1 MLYNQNAKT
10 AQCVRLGRL
19 AGKGS
24 AMAQKKKSK
33 KQTGALTKLILVV
46 LFVALGYQIF
56 TLQQQVQQ
64 ARQQEDEL
72 AAQITQQMQIND
84 AIASDIA
91 RADDPELLA
100 QLARE
105 ELDMVYDNEKV
116 FVDSS
121 KSNG

>member
-1 MLYNQNAKT
+1 
-10 AQCVRLGRL
+10 
-19 AGKGS
+19 
-24 AMAQKKKSK
+24 MAQKKKSK

>member
-1 MLYNQNAKT
+1 
-10 AQCVRLGRL
+10 
-19 AGKGS
+19 
-24 AMAQKKKSK
+24 MAQKKKSK
-33 KQTGALTKLILVV
+33 KRTGALTKLILLV
-46 LFVALGYQIF
+46 LFVALGYQLF

-64 ARQQEDEL
+64 ARQQEEAL
-72 AAQITQQMQIND
+72 AAQIAQQTQIND
-84 AIASDIA
+84 AIASDIQ

-121 KSNG
+121 KSNS

>member
-1 MLYNQNAKT
+1 
-10 AQCVRLGRL
+10 
-19 AGKGS
+19 
-24 AMAQKKKSK
+24 MAQKKKSK
-33 KQTGALTKLILVV
+33 KRTGALTKLILAV